1 MQKMGRRCR
10 KSDCDARPDCD
21 SQSSR
26 GKPPASQTKIGGETM
41 PLAQVRGVN
50 INYKVLGDH
59 GPWVALSPGGRRD
72 ISGIELLAGKVAETG
87 HRVVVFDRRNCG
99 ASDVVIDGQDSEYE
113 IWADDIHELLRQLGA
128 LPAFI
133 GGRSSGCR
141 TSLLFAWCHPEAVK
155 GLLLWRVTGGRFAC
169 ERLAEEYYG
178 QYIAAAKQGS
188 MAKVCEMEHWKERIE
203 ARPQNRDALMKI
215 TPERFI
221 TVMSHWREYFLKG
234 ADLPVIG
241 ASEEELK
248 SIKVPACIVPGNDN
262 THGRQTGENLG
273 RLLPKSEV
281 HILFPKH
288 YDEPLS
294 PREEWDEKAGEMAV
308 LFGDFIKRAAA

>member
-1 MQKMGRRCR
+1 
-10 KSDCDARPDCD
+10 
-21 SQSSR
+21 
-26 GKPPASQTKIGGETM
+26 M
-41 PLAQVRGVN
+41 PLAKVRGVN
-50 INYKVLGDH
+50 MKYKILGDH
-59 GPWVALSPGGRRD
+59 GAWVALSPGGRRD
-72 ISGIELLAGKVAETG
+72 ISGIELLARNVAETG
-87 HRVVVFDRRNCG
+87 HRVVIFDRRNCG
-99 ASDVVIDGQDSEYE
+99 ASDVVIDGEDSEYE

-133 GGRSSGCR
+133 GGSSSGCR
-141 TSLLFAWCHPEAVK
+141 TSLLFALRHPEAVR

-178 QYIAAAKQGS
+178 QFIEAAKQGG
-188 MAKVCEMEHWKERIE
+188 MAQVCKMEHWKERIE
-203 ARPQNRDALMKI
+203 ARAENRDALMKMD
-215 TPERFI
+215 PQRFI
-221 TVMSHWREYFLKG
+221 AVMSHWREYFLEG

-248 SIKVPACIVPGNDN
+248 SIKVPACIIPGNDK

-281 HILFPKH
+281 HVLFPKQ

-308 LFGDFIKRAAA
+308 LFHDFMKRMSA

>member
-1 MQKMGRRCR
+1 
-10 KSDCDARPDCD
+10 
-21 SQSSR
+21 
-26 GKPPASQTKIGGETM
+26 M
-41 PLAQVRGVN
+41 PTANVRGVN
-50 INYKVLGDH
+50 INYKVLGTH

-72 ISGIELLAGKVAETG
+72 ISGIELLASEVAKRG
-87 HRVVVFDRRNCG
+87 HRVVIFDRRNCG
-99 ASDVVIDGQDSEYE
+99 ASDVVIDGNESEYE
-113 IWADDIHELLRQLGA
+113 IWADDIHELLSQLGA
-128 LPAFI
+128 LPAFV
-133 GGRSSGCR
+133 GGSSSGCR
-141 TSLLFAWCHPEAVK
+141 TALLFALRHPESVR

-178 QYIAAAKQGS
+178 QFIEAAKKGG
-188 MAKVCEMEHWKERIE
+188 MAAVCEMEHWKERIE
-203 ARPQNRDALMKI
+203 AKPENRAALMKM

-241 ASEEELK
+241 AGEADLK
-248 SIKVPACIVPGNDN
+248 SIQVPACVVPGNDN

-273 RLLPKSEV
+273 RLMKRSEV
-281 HILFPKH
+281 HVLFPKH

-308 LFGDFIKRAAA
+308 LFSDFIKRSAAASA

>member
-1 MQKMGRRCR
+1 
-10 KSDCDARPDCD
+10 
-21 SQSSR
+21 
-26 GKPPASQTKIGGETM
+26 M
-41 PLAQVRGVN
+41 PLVNVRGVN
-50 INYKVLGDH
+50 INYKVLGSH

-72 ISGIELLAGKVAETG
+72 ISGIELLAGKVAEQG
-87 HRVVVFDRRNCG
+87 YRVVVFDRRNCG
-99 ASDVVIDGQDSEYE
+99 ASDVVIDGEDSEYE

-133 GGRSSGCR
+133 GGSSSGCR
-141 TSLLFAWCHPEAVK
+141 TSLLFALRHPEAVR

-169 ERLAEEYYG
+169 ERLAQEYYG
-178 QYIAAAKQGS
+178 QYIEAAKQGG

-203 ARPQNRDALMKI
+203 ARPQNRDALMKMS
-215 TPERFI
+215 PERFSD
-221 TVMSHWREYFLKG
+221 VMSHWREYFLKG

-241 ASEEELK
+241 ATEEELK
-248 SIKVPACIVPGNDN
+248 TIKVPACIIPGNDN

-273 RLLPKSEV
+273 RLLRKSEV

-294 PREEWDEKAGEMAV
+294 PREEWDEKAGEMAA
-308 LFGDFIKRAAA
+308 LFNNFMKRAAA